1 MYAICAAEID
11 TAPPDAD
18 GHMNLKTAVEI
29 LRNGWGRAFSGA

>member
-18 GHMNLKTAVEI
+18 GHMNFPRSSRFYSASYCI
-29 LRNGWGRAFSGA
+29 SFS